1 MRIVIGSNF
10 SFVSFQGSSF
20 SVLGE
25 VPVSSRD
32 LIQYSSLSLYSSR
45 PFVSST
51 FALFFEFIFVLSRF
65 IPFIVT
71 SSF

>member
-1 MRIVIGSNF
+1 VRIVIGSNF

-32 LIQYSSLSLYSSR
+32 LIQYCFLSLYSSR
-45 PFVSST
+45 PFVSSS
-51 FALFFEFIFVLSRF
+51 FFEFIFVLSRF
-65 IPFIVT
+65 TP
-71 SSF
+71 SFL